1 MESLATALVAFLV
14 FFPMLVALVMLAA
27 RKEGARTV
35 LAVAGAV
42 LVAAA
47 SILVAALFGLSGS
60 MQMSVDATAAKAL
73 NIAALAVD
81 VVLGLYIMG
90 KAARHGRALV
100 FVLALAQTALV
111 VWFEL
116 CVAESVSVS
125 HALYIDGLSVIMAL
139 IIGIVGS
146 GIAVYALG
154 YMRDHHDGRHP
165 GVADRRPVF
174 FAVVFAFL
182 GAMFAIVFSNNLA
195 WMFCAWEITTVCSF
209 ALIGYDKTKTAT
221 DNAFRQILLNM
232 VGGLAF
238 AVALVWIAEVYDVL
252 ELDQFIAQSAQ
263 ALASGSGNE
272 PIAYMPVLLLSLAA
286 FTKAAQFPF
295 HSWLLGAMV
304 APTPTSALL
313 HSSTM
318 VKAGVFLLVK
328 LAPCL
333 GANIPGY
340 LVMTVGIATFLF
352 AALAAV
358 SQSNAKRVLAY
369 STISNLGLIVACAGV
384 GTDGAVWAAI
394 FLIIFHAV
402 AKSLLFLAV
411 GTAEHRIGSRDIEDM
426 DLLFERMPRLARLM
440 SIGIMGMFIA
450 PFGMLVSKWAALQS
464 FAEASNIVLLLV
476 LAFGSA
482 ATFMFWAKWLGKLLA
497 VSTGEARDLEKG
509 VHSSEWAS
517 LALMCVLTV
526 GCCIAFPLISQVV
539 VVPYLEGVFTEV
551 GRDISAGDLWIMSI
565 IALVVAVVFL
575 GASFSTKK
583 KQVPVYMAG
592 AACEDEP
599 RSFHGSFGAP
609 VASAQR
615 NWYMRDL
622 FDEKKT
628 ALAGS
633 IVALVLM
640 VGAFGFV
647 GQATL
652 ESKESIEEYAVEHA
666 VYVGSEWEE
675 AGISFTT
682 FDSYYQ
688 QYIPSYEQYKS
699 EYAAMGIADAGTFMD
714 FVYEQLSQSYSSS
727 SSSSSGSDASGSSDS
742 SAASDTSGS
751 SDSSASADS
760 SGSSSAQQGSASGNA
775 ADGSANAKGG
785 E

>member
-1 MESLATALVAFLV
+1 MESLGTALIAFLV
-14 FFPMLVALVMLAA
+14 FFPMFMALVMLAA
-27 RKEGARTV
+27 RKEGARVVLTV
-35 LAVAGAV
+35 VGAV

-47 SILVAALFGLSGS
+47 SILAAAVFALAGGS
-60 MQMSVDATAAKAL
+60 MQMAVGASAARVL

-111 VWFEL
+111 VWFE
-116 CVAESVSVS
+116 VFAAHGIAVS
-125 HALYIDGLSVIMAL
+125 HALYIDGLSVVMAL

-165 GVADRRPVF
+165 GVKDRRPVF

-182 GAMFAIVFSNNLA
+182 GAMFAIVFANNLA

-209 ALIGYDKTKTAT
+209 ALIGYDRTEVATA
-221 DNAFRQILLNM
+221 NAFRQILLNM

-238 AVALVWIAEVYDVL
+238 AVALVWVAKVYGVL
-252 ELDQFIAQSAQ
+252 ELDQFITQSAQ
-263 ALASGSGNE
+263 ALSSSTGNE
-272 PIAYMPVLLLSLAA
+272 LIAYMPVLLFALAA

-328 LAPCL
+328 LAPCF
-333 GANIPGY
+333 GANICGY
-340 LVMTVGIATFLF
+340 MVMTVGIATFLF
-352 AALAAV
+352 AALAAI

-384 GTDGAVWAAI
+384 GTDGALWAAI

-426 DLLFERMPRLARLM
+426 DLIFERMPRLARLM
-440 SIGIMGMFIA
+440 AIGIMGMFIA

-497 VSTGEARDLEKG
+497 VSSQGVRDLEEG

-526 GCCIAFPLISQVV
+526 GCCIAFPLISSAL
-539 VVPYLEGVFTEV
+539 VVPYLGDVFSEV
-551 GRDISAGDLWIMSI
+551 SPDISAGDLWIMSV

-575 GASFSTKK
+575 GSSFATRK

-592 AACEDEP
+592 VADPKEP
-599 RSFHGSFGAP
+599 RSFAGAFGAP

-615 NWYMRDL
+615 NWYMRDM

-628 ALAGS
+628 AFTGS
-633 IVALVLM
+633 VVALVLI
-640 VGAFGFV
+640 VGAFGFA
-647 GQATL
+647 GQTTVQ
-652 ESKESIEEYAVEHA
+652 SKESIETYATEHA

-675 AGISFTT
+675 AGISFAT

-688 QYIPSYEQYKS
+688 QYEPTYEQYKS
-699 EYAAMGIADAGTFMD
+699 EYASMGIGDVKTFMD
-714 FVYEQLSQSYSSS
+714 FLYEQLSQSYSSS
-727 SSSSSGSDASGSSDS
+727 SSSSGSSESSSSSSSDS
-742 SAASDTSGS
+742 SAGS
-751 SDSSASADS
+751 SESAGE
-760 SGSSSAQQGSASGNA
+760 SGAATSEGSA
-775 ADGSANAKGG
+775 ADGAAGAEGG